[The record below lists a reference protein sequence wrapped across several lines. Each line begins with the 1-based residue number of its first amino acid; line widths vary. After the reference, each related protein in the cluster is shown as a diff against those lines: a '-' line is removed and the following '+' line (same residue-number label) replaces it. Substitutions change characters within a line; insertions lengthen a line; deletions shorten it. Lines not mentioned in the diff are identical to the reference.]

1 MTVDP
6 YCPPDNP
13 ADPRAAA
20 LEHLV
25 RAPGEPGVVAPL
37 QDLATILDAEGV
49 FTGLGWP
56 DARAVAATVAFDA
69 LTEEDPEL
77 VLRDR
82 ARVLLDKGGSGWVN
96 PEAVARALDIAAN
109 VLDTW

>member
-1 MTVDP
+1 M
-6 YCPPDNP
+6 
-13 ADPRAAA
+13 
-20 LEHLV
+20 
-25 RAPGEPGVVAPL
+25 
-37 QDLATILDAEGV
+37 

-109 VLDTW
+109 VLGSILAKPGMRWSGRIVP